1 MNSLVAMNE
10 SLLSNIDYVSQNT
23 TTVNK
28 IKQNEN

>member
-10 SLLSNIDYVSQNT
+10 SLLPNIDYVSQNT